1 MAILNIILLSPPFGL
16 FKKKDNT
23 SQIKNP
29 DNKNQLHATN
39 TLTISEALSLLQHI
53 ESEKVKNLSNNL
65 STIKDS
71 VMKSLGI
78 VQKVADDLERDKIKL
93 EELRFKS
100 IVENSKR
107 TVIASLRRE
116 VSSDLP
122 LPQSTQDAKKF
133 NERLESMMNR
143 FGEVTGSHSKVMN
156 IFMKKYAG
164 KLKGEFETL
173 SSLLKTTKSIMS
185 GFEEE
190 IADIAKCVNLLNM
203 VSQKR
208 ASIKIDEGEIEK
220 TNKEIE
226 KLKSQIYELK
236 NRSTSL
242 ENSTQFKESF
252 HNIEEI
258 DTIEQEK
265 EEFSK
270 QMLDLF
276 GHVSRAFTKYSYG
289 MTKGTSE
296 QLKVLVDEPW
306 KIFESDI
313 SSYTSLLIEIRKA
326 INSDKIKLKDSE
338 KILHYF
344 DIILK
349 SLPEWQD
356 KTKVMRSRLNVLY
369 RMEDGKILNKS
380 KELRGNI
387 VHHDKQIENLKQSL
401 DQLRIEMTEKNN
413 EIGPLTKRTEEYLF
427 KVTKKKYFLLI

>member
-1 MAILNIILLSPPFGL
+1 MVIINIFLLSPPFGL
-16 FKKKDNT
+16 FKKKDIT
-23 SQIKNP
+23 SEIKNP
-29 DNKNQLHATN
+29 DNRNQLHATD
-39 TLTISEALSLLQHI
+39 TLSISEALSLLQHI
-53 ESEKVKNLSNNL
+53 ESEKVKILSNDL
-65 STIKDS
+65 SSIKES
-71 VMKSLGI
+71 VIKSLDI

-116 VSSDLP
+116 ASSDLP

-133 NERLESMMNR
+133 RERLESMMNR
-143 FGEVTGSHSKVMN
+143 FREVSSSHSKVMN

-173 SSLLKTTKSIMS
+173 SSFLKATNSIMK

-190 IADIAKCVNLLNM
+190 IAAIAKCIDLLNM
-203 VSQKR
+203 VSQKV
-208 ASIKIDEGEIEK
+208 ASVKIDEDEIEN

-226 KLKSQIYELK
+226 TLKSQIDELK
-236 NRSTSL
+236 NRTTSL
-242 ENSTQFKESF
+242 ESSTQFKESF

-265 EEFSK
+265 EEFRK

-276 GHVSRAFTKYSYG
+276 SHVSRAFTKYSYG
-289 MTKGTSE
+289 MTKDTSAR
-296 QLKVLVDEPW
+296 LKVLVDEPW

-313 SSYTSLLIEIRKA
+313 SSYTLLLIEIRKA

-338 KILHYF
+338 KTLHYF

-349 SLPEWQD
+349 SLPEWQA
-356 KTKVMRSRLNVLY
+356 KTKVMQSRLKVLY
-369 RMEDGKILNKS
+369 GREDRKIVNKS

-387 VHHDKQIENLKQSL
+387 LHHNKQIEDLKQSL
-401 DQLRIEMTEKNN
+401 DQLRIRLTEENN
-413 EIGPLTKRTEEYLF
+413 EIGPLIKQTEEYLF
-427 KVTKKKYFLLI
+427 KITQKKYFLLI